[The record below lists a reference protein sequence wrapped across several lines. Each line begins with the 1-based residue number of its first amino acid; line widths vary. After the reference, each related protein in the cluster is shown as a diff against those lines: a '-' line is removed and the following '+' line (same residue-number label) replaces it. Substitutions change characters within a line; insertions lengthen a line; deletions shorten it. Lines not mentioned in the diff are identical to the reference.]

1 MAELFHSKIAK
12 GALNG
17 EANGLSI
24 LIDVESYNLGS
35 HSTGKLK
42 FGVQDFVTIAL
53 ISNRVTMGE
62 GVKSN

>member
-1 MAELFHSKIAK
+1 LAELFHSKITK

-35 HSTGKLK
+35 QSTGKLEK
-42 FGVQDFVTIAL
+42 DFWYLGIRDLGKTG
-53 ISNRVTMGE
+53 TQPGPD
-62 GVKSN
+62 